1 MDFQLPL
8 ELFVEDNVGIAD
20 NKKGHLK
27 IQDGTCF
34 DPLSSYFKGRE
45 KKKAGGIDCEANFR
59 GCQTVVTTCLI
70 TDQFGR

>member
-45 KKKAGGIDCEANFR
+45 KKRLVESIAKPIFEAVKPLL
-59 GCQTVVTTCLI
+59 QPAW
-70 TDQFGR
+70 